1 MDFKNSFLHGDLEEE
16 VYMTQPPGYED
27 SKFPSYV
34 CKLERS
40 LYGLKQAPR
49 AWNTKINAFLVKI
62 GFQTSSANPSLYSL
76 FTKGK

>member
-1 MDFKNSFLHGDLEEE
+1 
-16 VYMTQPPGYED
+16 MTQLPGYED
-27 SKFPSYV
+27 SKFPSYI

-62 GFQTSSANPSLYSL
+62 GFQTSSANPYLYSL
-76 FTKGK
+76 VTKRELILLVLYVDDVIITGTS